1 MFLSNMY
8 NVEEL
13 LNRESM
19 YTMFAMKKEEGKNT
33 FLVFIFW

>member
-13 LNRESM
+13 LNREST
-19 YTMFAMKKEEGKNT
+19 YIMFAMKKEEGKNT
-33 FLVFIFW
+33 FLVLIF